1 MKFALPAALAVA
13 AVAALGACS
22 EAAAPPGPPDYGD
35 YRAALMA
42 FVNADGLVDYAGLK
56 DQRSYLD
63 DFITTLEQL
72 DPKAY
77 EAWAERDK
85 IALWINAY
93 NALTLR
99 TVIDHYPIQPARMN
113 GSYPKNSIRQIPG
126 EWDFNKVNVMG
137 QTITLG
143 YIETKILRRDFH
155 EPRVFMA
162 LVPAA
167 AAGPPLRNE
176 PYEGARLDA
185 QLDDQTRK
193 FLADPRHF
201 RIDRTT
207 KEARVSEI
215 FRRFVEDFATGVIP
229 APFTRESYAIDKFA
243 GPYLNDSDRAFLR
256 DARITFAVYDW
267 TLNQQPQ

>member
-1 MKFALPAALAVA
+1 MKFAITAALAA
-13 AVAALGACS
+13 AAMVTLGAL
-22 EAAAPPGPPDYGD
+22 AHAAPAAPPQYDD
-35 YRAALMA
+35 YRTALMA
-42 FVNADGLVDYAGLK
+42 FVDAHGLVDYAGLK

-63 DFITTLEQL
+63 DFITMLEQM

-77 EAWAERDK
+77 EAWAESDK

-99 TVIDHYPIQPARMN
+99 TVIDHYPINPARLN

-155 EPRVFMA
+155 EPRIFMA
-162 LVPAA
+162 LVPGAVG
-167 AAGPPLRNE
+167 GPPLRNE

-185 QLDDQTRK
+185 HLDDQTRRV
-193 FLADPRHF
+193 LADSRHF
-201 RIDRTT
+201 QIDRTR
-207 KEARVSEI
+207 KEVRVSEI
-215 FRRFVEDFATGVIP
+215 FRRYVEDFATGVIVP
-229 APFTRESYAIDKFA
+229 PFTRESYAVDKFA

-256 DARITFAVYDW
+256 DARIMFAVYDW